1 MSLLINVRK
10 RQRARATKLDQRRKF
25 VASIR
30 PTDVFLVT
38 YPKSGTTWMA
48 FLLANIIYS
57 KQYTEQNI
65 ILNLRTLPEI
75 VPDINELYSAGADL
89 SKYAH
94 LPNPRVFTV
103 HARYDRAF
111 PRVIYILRDPRSVMV
126 SYWHHKRLVDPG
138 FDLSLKD
145 FIAKDDHW
153 PTLWN
158 KHVEEWLFRGHKN
171 VMTVRYEEMDVNAL
185 EIARKV
191 IEFIKLPSDERTIK
205 HAVEAAKFDNM
216 KTLEDKYGRR
226 VQGAHEERFIRKGNT
241 DSWREELDEESLRI
255 LEQKYGAVM
264 TKLGY

>member
-1 MSLLINVRK
+1 
-10 RQRARATKLDQRRKF
+10 
-25 VASIR
+25 
-30 PTDVFLVT
+30 
-38 YPKSGTTWMA
+38 MA

-65 ILNLRTLPEI
+65 TLNLRTLPEI
-75 VPDINELYSAGADL
+75 VPDINQLYSAGADL

-126 SYWHHKRLVDPG
+126 SYWHQKRLVDPG
-138 FDLSLKD
+138 FNLSLKE

-158 KHVEEWLFRGHKN
+158 KHVEEWLFRDHKN
-171 VMTVRYEEMDVNAL
+171 VMMVRYEDMAANTF

-191 IEFIKLPSDERTIK
+191 IEFIKLPSDDHTIE
-205 HAVEAAKFDNM
+205 HAVEAAKFENM
-216 KTLEDKYGRR
+216 KALEDKYGRR

-264 TKLGY
+264 TKLGYYSGCAA